1 VDDALIG
8 TLKNTTNRLIGKP
21 FGLAHG
27 DVCYLCSLP
36 VAQSSTDDH
45 AVPKQLISRAQPKAK
60 GFDYGGV
67 LPTHAECNNRFGP
80 ETYCTKALRLIEVLY
95 DPKCVSKFQHKNDPS
110 IRMMALNSECF
121 KGFTKRDLAFFKFID
136 VRDKSVSEFLKPSF
150 FSGKPKA
157 IPIRDALFV
166 ALAVLTKSTAALLV
180 ARHLHEPPASWKV
193 LAIPYTGATEAH
205 DFDSIFGNTKPFDIG
220 VKVWLRRFESGDWFA
235 LYRARNVLVFFLF
248 RLSSIDDNWNGMLAR
263 FKDAERLSFSGARLT
278 DVIDYEWQR
287 V

>member
-1 VDDALIG
+1 MAKI
-8 TLKNTTNRLIGKP
+8 
-21 FGLAHG
+21 
-27 DVCYLCSLP
+27 CYLCSLP
-36 VAQSSTDDH
+36 VDRGTTGDH

-80 ETYCTKALRLIEVLY
+80 EMYCTKALKMIDVLH
-95 DPKCVSKFQHKNDPS
+95 DPKCVRKFQHKNDPS

-121 KGFTKRDLAFFKFID
+121 KGFTKRDLAFFKLID
-136 VRDKSVSEFLKPSF
+136 VRDKGVAEFSKPSF
-150 FSGKPKA
+150 FPGKPKT

-166 ALAVLTKSTAALLV
+166 ALAVLTKSVAALLV
-180 ARHLHEPPASWKV
+180 ARHLHEPPSSWQV

-205 DFDSIFGNTKPFDIG
+205 DFDGIFGKTKPFDVG

-235 LYRARNVLVFFLF
+235 LYRVRNVLVFFLF
-248 RLSSIDDNWNGMLAR
+248 LLSSSDDNWNGMLAR
-263 FKDAERLSFSGARLT
+263 FQNAEGLSFSGARLT
-278 DVIDYEWQR
+278 DLIDYQWQQ